1 MDDQSTSIYKDS
13 PPVNGLP
20 SPPVK
25 NTPSAASTPS
35 EPTFDTTDNGSDTPP
50 STMIQSTSSSAS
62 PERHINGGAH
72 PSSFKD
78 PSSQGS
84 NDKTIHGKHQQQVDH
99 ISPSP
104 VSVGRR
110 SLPASSREM
119 QGPGPPTPAYL
130 KLHATASSPQLH
142 NMGSSIDR
150 DTSHGDSPAHQE
162 LHTFE
167 KKDRDHLQIIQEN
180 RSEDDHRLQETT
192 AGGDE
197 YIITNIS
204 TIRSDTPPPDDD
216 DDDDDDDDK
225 GDDRDSTSIDNSPT
239 LPSLSMMS
247 PQTKKRAKNARVS
260 VCDARCRSS
269 LRAVRAAIK
278 RLGWEEVQHDTA
290 EASVVW
296 MEHHDSPTHLTPHQ
310 VVSKIEGFVPICRK
324 SAVASLV
331 NRMHDAFPHLYQFVP
346 RTWVLRREDYD
357 EALTLEKTMNEKKG
371 WIYICK
377 PSAGSEGR
385 GLQLVKKWTDL
396 KGVLKEVWPNGQEEG
411 PPRRRRP
418 EYVVQRYVT
427 RPLLVDGYKFDCR
440 VYVVVTSALPL
451 VAYIFEEGLGKLCTV
466 QYERPRARNL
476 GNAFM
481 HLTNYSVNK
490 HSSKFKSS
498 RAHDSGSKRSLSAIL
513 QTLEAEGGPAATTMW
528 ASIKELCER
537 TLLALQ
543 PGLIEA
549 YSTRQ
554 PKVGL
559 HPHGPKG
566 FQIIGFDIL
575 FEENY
580 RLRLLEVNSN
590 PSLSCL
596 MPMADPES
604 EDHAPLRKRD
614 GAPRMEIST
623 LDFAV
628 KVELIA
634 QAMLVANPMS
644 HRKAMLGRQ
653 EFLERSGG
661 LPCGAVFSEPIPT
674 AEQRS
679 TANPSRRADRPRRT
693 PALQPL
699 DFSGK
704 SHAVVM
710 EAIRAYEQL
719 YRVFRNC
726 LSSSSLFN
734 RGSFRALCDIGD
746 FFSQSGVS
754 NIRALFEDRSH
765 ADFFFAQSLRD
776 AYTGDHMEGA
786 TGLNFPQFLR
796 HVCTPLGKMLDSRSE
811 ITALMAFAKRC
822 LPDLDDLGAGSTED
836 SSPKRIRW

>member
-1 MDDQSTSIYKDS
+1 MDVTSFQKDVA
-13 PPVNGLP
+13 PTYGLP
-20 SPPVK
+20 APPVK
-25 NTPSAASTPS
+25 KTHSAASTPS
-35 EPTFDTTDNGSDTPP
+35 DPTTLDTDDASDV
-50 STMIQSTSSSAS
+50 
-62 PERHINGGAH
+62 
-72 PSSFKD
+72 
-78 PSSQGS
+78 
-84 NDKTIHGKHQQQVDH
+84 QVQH
-99 ISPSP
+99 ISPSHSSP
-104 VSVGRR
+104 VRQLSKVRTTPSSAPQRLSQGPMDRER
-110 SLPASSREM
+110 LAEHEQHARDKWIQAIVSNGERLSEQELQSRELRR
-119 QGPGPPTPAYL
+119 Q
-130 KLHATASSPQLH
+130 ASQVTGDGGTMTVINEDKIADGH
-142 NMGSSIDR
+142 KVIIGGGS
-150 DTSHGDSPAHQE
+150 GD
-162 LHTFE
+162 
-167 KKDRDHLQIIQEN
+167 
-180 RSEDDHRLQETT
+180 LQERTKSVTT
-192 AGGDE
+192 THGGG
-197 YIITNIS
+197 YLS
-204 TIRSDTPPPDDD
+204 DDD
-216 DDDDDDDDK
+216 DDD
-225 GDDRDSTSIDNSPT
+225 RDSASIENNPT
-239 LPSLSMMS
+239 LPSLSMIS
-247 PQTKKRAKNARVS
+247 PQTKKRAKSARVS

-269 LRAVRAAIK
+269 LRAVRSAIK
-278 RLGWEEVQHDTA
+278 RLGWEEIQHDSA
-290 EASVVW
+290 ESSVVW

-324 SAVASLV
+324 SMVASLV

-346 RTWVLRREDYD
+346 RTWVLRRDDYD

-466 QYERPRARNL
+466 AYERPRARNL

-513 QTLEAEGGPAATTMW
+513 QTLEASGGPAATTMW

-604 EDHAPLRKRD
+604 EDHAPLRKPD

-746 FFSQSGVS
+746 FFSQHSVG
-754 NIRALFEDRSH
+754 NIRALFEDRSQ
-765 ADFFFAQSLRD
+765 ADFFFAQALKD

-786 TGLNFPQFLR
+786 IGLNYPQFLK
-796 HVCTPLGKMLDSRSE
+796 HVCAPLGKKLDTRSE
-811 ITALMAFAKRC
+811 IQALMAFAKRC
-822 LPDLDDLGAGSTED
+822 LPDLDDLAAGSTED
-836 SSPKRIRW
+836 SSPKRMRSRTEF